1 MRCWRVQARS
11 RRANERRSTGSA
23 IRSARG
29 GPAGRGDAR
38 GVSRGVPSLC
48 RGWPG
53 PDRVASGV
61 WRQGLTI
68 GPATAVLETLGAV
81 NRGFALCP
89 TLTVGAIEVLVHHGT
104 SEQQAAYLPHLSSGA
119 WTGAMNLT
127 EPQACSD
134 VGALKTSACRD
145 ARITPIYDIQAADLV
160 GRQLTGDGGAALFAL
175 TSEMRHD
182 A

>member
-1 MRCWRVQARS
+1 MSAARPDRRYG
-11 RRANERRSTGSA
+11 RRAVDPQGVAMPEGYRA
-23 IRSARG
+23 AYQAYVEG
-29 GPAGRGDAR
+29 G
-38 GVSRGVPSLC
+38 
-48 RGWPG
+48 WG
-53 PDRVASGV
+53 PIGGG
-61 WRQGLTI
+61 QGLTI